1 MALRKVDIKA
11 LDRIVERMIDTVD
24 HSKDEIFMIGE
35 QCRKDYDSIFQE
47 LKEIKENVKKIIDE
61 GNILDIKVR
70 LVRQRLSGM
79 SRRRLND
86 FSEQQV
92 KETYDYADELQTKLT
107 VKRKMKQL
115 LRKRRDDLE
124 RRLIQLEQTINR
136 ADFLLSQM
144 TFISKYLESDMKEMS
159 ETLEDTKIKQE
170 YGFRIIEAQEEER
183 KRLSR
188 EIHDGPAQ
196 LLASVLIRS
205 DIVEKMY
212 HEKSPEK
219 ALKEIRDLKGMIR
232 EALQEVRR
240 IIYDL
245 RPTALDDLGL
255 IPTLKKYLATMEEF
269 HKVTEI
275 KFIFIG
281 QERRLPSK
289 YEVAIFRLVQESVHN
304 ALKHAKAK
312 TIQVKIKLL
321 QEMMQVVVQDDGI
334 GFEQKDHKC
343 TSLGMISM
351 KERVDILNGTFTVYS
366 KPGEGTINRFKFPL
380 PK

>member
-70 LVRQRLSGM
+70 LARQRLSGM

-159 ETLEDTKIKQE
+159 ETLKIQNKT
-170 YGFRIIEAQEEER
+170 RIRFSNDRGQEEER

-205 DIVEKMY
+205 DIVEKTY

-240 IIYDL
+240 IIY
-245 RPTALDDLGL
+245 
-255 IPTLKKYLATMEEF
+255 
-269 HKVTEI
+269 
-275 KFIFIG
+275 
-281 QERRLPSK
+281 
-289 YEVAIFRLVQESVHN
+289 
-304 ALKHAKAK
+304 
-312 TIQVKIKLL
+312 
-321 QEMMQVVVQDDGI
+321 
-334 GFEQKDHKC
+334 
-343 TSLGMISM
+343 
-351 KERVDILNGTFTVYS
+351 
-366 KPGEGTINRFKFPL
+366 
-380 PK
+380 